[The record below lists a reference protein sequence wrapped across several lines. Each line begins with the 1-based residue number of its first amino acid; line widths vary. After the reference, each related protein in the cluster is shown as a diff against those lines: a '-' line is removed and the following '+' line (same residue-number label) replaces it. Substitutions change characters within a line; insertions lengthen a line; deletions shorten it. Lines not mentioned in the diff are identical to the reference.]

1 MDAAARKPIRIG
13 TMKEENTI
21 GFLLSVLDD
30 LVSLPV
36 VVFGGWAEEIL
47 GLIPPKTHSD
57 VDLLLA
63 ARDFAALEGLLA
75 PDDRY
80 AVIPQKRFSHK
91 RAFERNGV
99 RIEVF
104 LVDPDAL
111 CTNFFDSVIFEWPSD
126 TFAHRW
132 RFGGRLVPVASPAAL
147 KLYREEHPRI
157 RKAGNA

>member
-1 MDAAARKPIRIG
+1 
-13 TMKEENTI
+13 MKEENTI
-21 GFLLSVLDD
+21 GFLFAVMDD

-47 GLIPPKTHSD
+47 GLIPPKPHSD

-63 ARDFAALEGLLA
+63 ARDFAALEGVLA

-80 AVIPQKRFSHK
+80 AVIPQKRLSHK
-91 RAFERNGV
+91 RAYERNGV

-104 LVDPDAL
+104 LVDPDTL
-111 CTNFFDSVIFEWPSD
+111 CTTFFDRIIFEWPSD
-126 TFAHRW
+126 TFAHLSRL
-132 RFGGRLVPVASPAAL
+132 GGRLVPVASPAAL

-157 RKAGNA
+157 RETGNACCFEEGKN